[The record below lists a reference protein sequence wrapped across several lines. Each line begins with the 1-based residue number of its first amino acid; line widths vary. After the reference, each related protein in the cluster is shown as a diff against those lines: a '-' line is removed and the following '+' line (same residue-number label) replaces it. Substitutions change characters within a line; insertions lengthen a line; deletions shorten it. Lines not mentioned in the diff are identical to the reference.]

1 MKTKLRIVGVT
12 LAGIILTSCSSSMHM
27 SSSTTPADDIYYTP
41 SNTSN
46 LASTSTLK
54 QESTVDDNTQNISES
69 KYAMLEKKYSYAS
82 VSDTVKSDT
91 LVAKVD
97 NRNPYES
104 ILSNSYKES
113 YERRLRGMEDPK
125 YGIEDFTVRY
135 SDAYWLAQSYD
146 PSLYHIVIMGDQV
159 WVEPW
164 YISTMFNWPHSHFS
178 FGFAYGYNNW
188 AWNPWYYDY
197 YYSPF
202 YWSSSWVGY
211 NPYWYGGYPYYNNY
225 YINDNDN
232 YYYGHR
238 SGGTSNYT
246 TNRRTGTSIEN
257 QIISS
262 RRRGG
267 ITTQNN
273 TFVNSRNRN
282 TNQNG
287 IVTRN
292 TITNQEVTH
301 RGGNRN
307 LDLNTTRLRNND
319 GNTTR
324 TTTNMTEPTR
334 RNNYNT
340 YQRPRSTN
348 NEEYNRSTTR
358 NRNTNT
364 NATSRDN
371 TRNPSTIRDN
381 RNTSPTYNR
390 PSRVESSS
398 TRERSS
404 SSGNSGGGSNYTR
417 SSSGSS
423 SSGSSSSSSRNN
435 SSSGGSGSR
444 RR

>member
-1 MKTKLRIVGVT
+1 MKTKLRIVGIT

-46 LASTSTLK
+46 LASTNTLT
-54 QESTVDDNTQNISES
+54 QESTINDNNQNISES
-69 KYAMLEKKYSYAS
+69 KYTMLEKKYSIAS
-82 VSDTVKSDT
+82 VSDTVRSDT

-146 PSLYHIVIMGDQV
+146 PALYHIVIMGDQV

-178 FGFAYGYNNW
+178 FGFGYGYNNW

-202 YWSSSWVGY
+202 YWNNSWVGY

-225 YINDNDN
+225 YITDNDN

-238 SGGTSNYT
+238 SGGVSSYT
-246 TNRRTGTSIEN
+246 ANRRTGTSIEN

-307 LDLNTTRLRNND
+307 LDLNSTRLRNTD
-319 GNTTR
+319 ATTR

-358 NRNTNT
+358 NRNTN
-364 NATSRDN
+364 ATTRDN
-371 TRNPSTIRDN
+371 TRTPSTIRDN
-381 RNTSPTYNR
+381 RNTNPTYNR
-390 PSRVESSS
+390 PNRVESSS

>member
-1 MKTKLRIVGVT
+1 
-12 LAGIILTSCSSSMHM
+12 M

-46 LASTSTLK
+46 LASSNTLK
-54 QESTVDDNTQNISES
+54 QETTVNDNSQNISES
-69 KYAMLEKKYSYAS
+69 KYTSLEKKYSYAS
-82 VSDTVKSDT
+82 VSDTVQSDT

-146 PSLYHIVIMGDQV
+146 PALYHIVIMGDQV

-178 FGFAYGYNNW
+178 FGFGYGYNNW

-238 SGGTSNYT
+238 SGGISNYT
-246 TNRRTGTSIEN
+246 SNRRTGTSIEN

-267 ITTQNN
+267 ISTNNN
-273 TFVNSRNRN
+273 TIVNSRNRN

-307 LDLNTTRLRNND
+307 LDLNTTRLRNTD
-319 GNTTR
+319 ATTR

-358 NRNTNT
+358 NRNTN
-364 NATSRDN
+364 ATTRDN
-371 TRNPSTIRDN
+371 TRTPSTIRDN
-381 RNTSPTYNR
+381 RNTNPTYNR
-390 PSRVESSS
+390 PNRVESSS